1 MASRK
6 LGRPASSSL
15 PDDSFRY
22 PDAVW
27 VMAGDTLR
35 GPDMAVGI
43 VAGYEDSLFGYR
55 ILVDMDIGHMFRTTY
70 GIRQTGD
77 IDGGIEVDFHHIAF
91 SCSSMASYTS
101 DSGTAPSWKTVR
113 RGISTSPLVEMT
125 STRVPAN
132 FNLPI

>member
-1 MASRK
+1 M
-6 LGRPASSSL
+6 GH
-15 PDDSFRY
+15 
-22 PDAVW
+22 
-27 VMAGDTLR
+27 AGDTLR

-55 ILVDMDIGHMFRTTY
+55 ILVNMAIGHMFRTTY

-91 SCSSMASYTS
+91 SCSSMVSYTS

-113 RGISTSPLVEMT
+113 RGIQHIALGGDDLHPCSG
-125 STRVPAN
+125 N